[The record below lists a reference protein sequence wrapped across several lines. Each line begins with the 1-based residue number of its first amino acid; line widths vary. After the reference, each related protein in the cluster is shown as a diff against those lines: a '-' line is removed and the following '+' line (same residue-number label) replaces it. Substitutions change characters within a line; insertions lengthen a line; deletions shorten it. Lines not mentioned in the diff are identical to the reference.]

1 MRRLLGQLV
10 ERPIGVGLA
19 LLGVIGL
26 GVISLLRLPLT
37 AMPPIERPTVRV
49 EAAVAGASMER
60 IETALVPELEQ
71 QLLVVNGVDSV
82 QVWCRDGVVTADVA
96 FRWQADRERARLAV
110 TEAVD
115 GLRLAS
121 TPVSWQVSVAPHERP
136 ALVILVNGSQGLAA
150 RSAVAEDVL
159 VPALAAIPGIA
170 RIEILGGVR
179 QRTVVRPL
187 PRRLAAAG
195 IGPGVVRAALRDG
208 IRNLRIGEV
217 TIGGERAGVLVAGA
231 GDEPVAVAAVAVPLP
246 GGGTTSIGELA
257 SVAREP
263 WADHGILRVAGQP
276 TVGLALYLSSDAN
289 ALRIGYRLDQVL
301 TSLAGR
307 LSQGISVEIPV
318 NALDRL
324 RAAIRGLLLAA
335 AIGALVAGLVLALFV
350 RRLAPLCVLVLV
362 IPLSLLAALPAFEAL
377 GLSLNLVS
385 LVGMAVSAG
394 MLVDA
399 GVVVLG
405 SCLGQ
410 TGTGARRAVNGTSL
424 VARAII
430 ASAVT
435 TAVVFVPAL
444 YLHHLAAA
452 LFRQLAVA
460 LMVTL
465 LASLG
470 FALLA
475 VPVAAA
481 RLAPSP
487 RRGESR
493 LQRGYRRLLSRLS
506 SRPAWTLI
514 VVVVCLAL
522 CLVAGLDLPQQLLA
536 PETASA
542 VEISFVMPGRL
553 TGVERFP
560 QLDRLLAPL
569 RHPDEHDLLAIS
581 PKALSGPPLTTGF
594 WRLQQARGAGQL
606 ELLRQ
611 TLQAAMPGL
620 VVQSAGP
627 AGTVLEALPL
637 RRQLIE
643 VSGRDRR
650 QVEAAAALIAGALND
665 AGMTSLSDLPAAVDT
680 VELRPSELGRRLGD
694 RLPAVI
700 ATALPAPEPPE
711 LGRVRLDESRLAR
724 HDLTGAPVD
733 TGNRQLVPLGA
744 LAELAPV
751 QRPAVLARRHG
762 QPAATIVVGEATAD
776 VAAIEAQLHQVLA
789 GLESEIPAGVIVRLT
804 GGIGDWWQARSQMVL
819 ALLLGLALVVLTL
832 AVLYESFR
840 LPLVVLAVLPFAVLG
855 GLLGQRLAG
864 AGLDLG
870 TGLGLVLLVGLSV
883 NNGVLLLDR
892 LRGCSGGP
900 ALWARRAAGRLQPVL
915 VTTLTTLVTLAPV
928 AFVGGAGASLRATMA
943 RTAFAGLLLSTP
955 AALLVLPA
963 LARLLRR
970 REESR

>member
-1 MRRLLGQLV
+1 MLV
-10 ERPIGVGLA
+10 ERPIGVCLT
-19 LLGVIGL
+19 LCGVLGL

-37 AMPPIERPTVRV
+37 AMPPIDRPTVRV
-49 EAAVAGASMER
+49 EAKLAGASMER
-60 IETALVPELEQ
+60 IESALVPRLER
-71 QLLVVNGVDSV
+71 QLLVSNGVDSV

-121 TPVSWQVSVAPHERP
+121 TPISWQVSISPHERP
-136 ALVILVNGSQGLAA
+136 DLVVLVNGSQALTV

-159 VPALAAIPGIA
+159 LPALAAIPGIA

-187 PRRLAAAG
+187 PRRLVAAG
-195 IGPGVVRAALRDG
+195 VGPGVVRTALREG

-217 TIGGERAGVLVAGA
+217 TIGGERAGVVVAGA
-231 GDEPVAVAAVAVPLP
+231 GDEPLAVAEVAIPLP

-257 SVAREP
+257 TVAKEP
-263 WADHGILRVAGQP
+263 WADHGMLRVAGQP
-276 TVGLALYLSSDAN
+276 AVGLGLYLSSDAN
-289 ALRIGYRLDQVL
+289 ALRVGYELDQVL
-301 TSLAGR
+301 SSLAGR
-307 LSQGISVEIPV
+307 LRQGVSIDIPV
-318 NALDRL
+318 NALARL
-324 RAAIRGLLLAA
+324 RAAIHGLLVAA
-335 AIGALVAGLVLALFV
+335 AAGSLVAGLVLALFV
-350 RRLAPLCVLVLV
+350 RRLAPLCVLVMV

-410 TGTGARRAVNGTSL
+410 VGTGAERAVNGTTA

-481 RLAPSP
+481 RLAPAP
-487 RRGESR
+487 RRQESS

-506 SRPAWTLI
+506 SRPGWTLI
-514 VVVVCLAL
+514 VVAICLAL
-522 CLVAGLDLPQQLLA
+522 CMLAGLDLPQQLLA

-542 VEISFVMPGRL
+542 VEIRFALPGRL
-553 TGVERFP
+553 TGIDPYP
-560 QLDRLLAPL
+560 QLDKLLAPL
-569 RHPDEHDLLAIS
+569 RRSDESDLLAIS
-581 PKALSGPPLTTGF
+581 PQGLSGPPLAAGF
-594 WRLQQARGAGQL
+594 WRLQQARSPDQL
-606 ELLRQ
+606 ALLQ
-611 TLQAAMPGL
+611 QALQAALPGL

-643 VSGRDRR
+643 VSGRERS
-650 QVEAAAALIAGALND
+650 QVLAAAELIAGALND
-665 AGMTSLSDLPAAVDT
+665 AGTTSLSDLPAAVET

-694 RLPAVI
+694 RLQGLI

-711 LGRVRLDESRLAR
+711 LGMVRLDESRLAGN
-724 HDLTGAPVD
+724 DLTGAPVD
-733 TGNRQLVPLGA
+733 TGNRQVVPLAA
-744 LAELAPV
+744 LAELEPV
-751 QRPAVLARRHG
+751 RRPAVLARRQG
-762 QPAATIVVGEATAD
+762 QPAVTLVVGEATAD
-776 VAAIEAQLHQVLA
+776 VAAIESQLNRVKVDLA
-789 GLESEIPAGVIVRLT
+789 GKLPVGVIVRPA
-804 GGIGDWWQARSQMVL
+804 GGIGDWWQARSQMAL

-840 LPLVVLAVLPFAVLG
+840 LPLVVLAVLPFALLG
-855 GLLGQRLAG
+855 GLIGQRLAG
-864 AGLDLG
+864 QGLDLG
-870 TGLGLVLLVGLSV
+870 AGLGLVLLVGLSV

-892 LRGCSGGP
+892 LRECAGGP
-900 ALWARRAAGRLQPVL
+900 AVWGRRAAGRLQPVL

-955 AALLVLPA
+955 AALLVLPP
-963 LARLLRR
+963 LARSLRSK
-970 REESR
+970 RERQ